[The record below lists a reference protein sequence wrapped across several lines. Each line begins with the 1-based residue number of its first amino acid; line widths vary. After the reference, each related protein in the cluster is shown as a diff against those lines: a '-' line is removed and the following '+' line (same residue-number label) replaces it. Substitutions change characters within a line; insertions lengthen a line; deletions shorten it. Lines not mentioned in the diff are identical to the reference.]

1 MAKANKPA
9 PAPVAKVTVAPVPAP
24 KGAAPAPVAAPAPAP
39 KGPAFAGFMHPVTAT
54 QVQQFI
60 NTQCGGNPALC
71 GIVALPNIA
80 QGQKAPFLRKATG
93 GRAAIINALLWGF
106 ANGHS
111 GPVPL
116 AGAYAHFK
124 AQGLAT
130 QGYLDVLALLN
141 GGFSASSPVWGQ
153 PFAKLVA
160 LPQVTAK

>member
-1 MAKANKPA
+1 MAKPNNKPA
-9 PAPVAKVTVAPVPAP
+9 PAAKVTVAPVPAP
-24 KGAAPAPVAAPAPAP
+24 KNAAPVAAPVAAPAPA
-39 KGPAFAGFMHPVTAT
+39 AFAGFSHPVTQG

-71 GIVALPNIA
+71 GIAPLANIA
-80 QGQKAPFLRKATG
+80 AGQQVPFLRKATG
-93 GRAAIINALLWGF
+93 GRAAIINSLLWGF
-106 ANGHS
+106 ANGHT